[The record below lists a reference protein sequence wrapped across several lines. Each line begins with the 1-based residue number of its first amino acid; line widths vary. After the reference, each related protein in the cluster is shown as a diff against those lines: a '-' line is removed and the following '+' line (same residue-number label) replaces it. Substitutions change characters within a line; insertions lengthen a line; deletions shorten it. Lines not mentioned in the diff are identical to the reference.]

1 MYKKYI
7 IFVLTSCLIIN
18 AIAML
23 SGCDSGEDSVK
34 ETLEKM
40 RSHPINLCLNK
51 MQCRIQAVDT
61 VIVDSVEPDLRFV
74 VYVDSSECS
83 PCALDRMYMWND
95 FIDEAK
101 LYDGKLRYV
110 FIVVP
115 KNAESLMDIYLSIE
129 SSGLKSHVYI
139 DTAYYF
145 RAANREFPKNSKFH
159 QFLLNKHDSILF
171 VGNPLNSKNLED
183 IYKRTVMSIIKY

>member
-7 IFVLTSCLIIN
+7 IFVLASCLIIN

-61 VIVDSVEPDLRFV
+61 VIVDSVEPDLR
-74 VYVDSSECS
+74 
-83 PCALDRMYMWND
+83 LLYM
-95 FIDEAK
+95 
-101 LYDGKLRYV
+101 
-110 FIVVP
+110 
-115 KNAESLMDIYLSIE
+115 
-129 SSGLKSHVYI
+129 
-139 DTAYYF
+139 
-145 RAANREFPKNSKFH
+145 
-159 QFLLNKHDSILF
+159 SILQN
-171 VGNPLNSKNLED
+171 VLLVHWTECICGMIL
-183 IYKRTVMSIIKY
+183 